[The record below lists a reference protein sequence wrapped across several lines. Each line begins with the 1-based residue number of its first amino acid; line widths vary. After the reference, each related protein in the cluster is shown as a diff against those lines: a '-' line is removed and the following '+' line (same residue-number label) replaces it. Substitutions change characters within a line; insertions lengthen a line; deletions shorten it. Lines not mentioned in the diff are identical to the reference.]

1 MFRLPPRSTLS
12 AARLPYPTLFLSA
25 SFYSSRCSG
34 RTRSGAGRSRM
45 ADGSLGIGRIP
56 ARLKKKSKKVADL
69 FCGASGMGSGAKRA
83 ITELGHDITLVGV
96 NHWEPA
102 IRTSQ
107 MNHPGDTFLCA
118 DQLGRES
125 WRERVCK

>member
-1 MFRLPPRSTLS
+1 
-12 AARLPYPTLFLSA
+12 
-25 SFYSSRCSG
+25 
-34 RTRSGAGRSRM
+34 M

-56 ARLKKKSKKVADL
+56 TRRKKKSKKVADM

-118 DQLGRES
+118 DLHHKSPRDAVPWGTDRKSVGSGKSVTVSVVIGGGRS
-125 WRERVCK
+125 IKKNSRYN

>member
-1 MFRLPPRSTLS
+1 MVAASIYST
-12 AARLPYPTLFLSA
+12 
-25 SFYSSRCSG
+25 RCSA
-34 RTRSGAGRSRM
+34 RTRSRAGRSRM

-56 ARLKKKSKKVADL
+56 TRLKKKSKKVADL

-96 NHWEPA
+96 NPWEPA

-118 DQLGRES
+118 YPIGRAS
-125 WRERVCK
+125 CRERVCQSVEISVVAVPLKKK